1 MSPARMVAESW
12 VGLTKVVTRGLPF
25 TRTTEF
31 PAKLEPEAVREK
43 SGPPPPTVAGLMP
56 ESVGA
61 GGGAVT
67 LSDSALEAQRPP
79 TQAAGL
85 VTWTGSVPW
94 PATSPART
102 VMESWV
108 GEIRETGRG

>member
-1 MSPARMVAESW
+1 MVEPGGAVVALTARLGPVTVRVSAFEVPPPGAGVKAVMLSAPPAAMSPARMVAESW

-56 ESVGA
+56 ESVG
-61 GGGAVT
+61 
-67 LSDSALEAQRPP
+67 
-79 TQAAGL
+79 
-85 VTWTGSVPW
+85 
-94 PATSPART
+94 
-102 VMESWV
+102 
-108 GEIRETGRG
+108 